1 MPGETTQLQL
11 PYPLP
16 DDPIADGATQ
26 IKALAETI
34 DTKLH
39 PLKIVMQKTEI
50 PVGKTSGNDLIFETV
65 DVKEPFTKIL
75 GAYCTEC
82 FMSMTSIGQVA
93 RYYLI
98 TDVDVSPDSTKL
110 TVRGRKMG
118 SNLSKERIHILI
130 WGY

>member
-1 MPGETTQLQL
+1 MPGETAQLQL

-39 PLKIVMQKTEI
+39 PLKIVLQETDI
-50 PVGKTSGNDLIFETV
+50 PVGHSSGNDSIFETV
-65 DVKEPFTKIL
+65 EVEEPFTKIL
-75 GAYCTEC
+75 GAYCTDC

-98 TDVDVSPDSTKL
+98 TGVYLSQDSTKL
-110 TVRGRKMG
+110 TVLGRKMG
-118 SNLSKERIHILI
+118 SNLTTEKIHILI